1 LLGSVARPVQR
12 LNSSASYGQ
21 AALFSVMPRL
31 RALIGDVEIDGVKIR
46 PVDLYVSKGYRQPG
60 IVLVG
65 DAFGTSC
72 PAAGTGCN
80 KVFTDVVRLC
90 KTHIPRWMATAGM
103 ESDKIATFY
112 DDEVKIACE
121 SFCTDKAYYLRS
133 FCTDDGLAWRARR
146 IAKFLA
152 HLGKGAAPERRASLD
167 QACGTSRCSG
177 AQRRRLINSR
187 ASLIGDPFF
196 GRLYVSER

>member
-1 LLGSVARPVQR
+1 
-12 LNSSASYGQ
+12 
-21 AALFSVMPRL
+21 MPRL

-103 ESDKIATFY
+103 ESDKIVPST
-112 DDEVKIACE
+112 
-121 SFCTDKAYYLRS
+121 TTRS
-133 FCTDDGLAWRARR
+133 RSRARVSAPTR
-146 IAKFLA
+146 PTTSVHFAPTMGSRGARDALQSSLRTSARALRQRGERLLTKPAA
-152 HLGKGAAPERRASLD
+152 HHGAPAR
-167 QACGTSRCSG
+167 SG
-177 AQRRRLINSR
+177 A
-187 ASLIGDPFF
+187 G
-196 GRLYVSER
+196 